1 MDSASLQG
9 RSQGLDHVRRRYH
22 APGGFARPMTYKEG
36 MGILDR
42 ISRLVSSNV
51 NAAIDKMSDPGKE
64 IDQLVIEMET
74 QLKNARKEVQT
85 ALAQEK
91 RQRTRAEALAK
102 SSREWEERAERA
114 VRAGDDNL
122 AKEAL
127 TRKAQID
134 AEGQEA
140 THGLEEA
147 TSYAEKL
154 TASLKQ
160 LDARITEVKLRKE
173 TLKAKARA
181 SKGVNSIGSPALDAF
196 DRLHAKVDAVDAEA
210 ELDQELAALRHE
222 DAKSIE
228 VERKL
233 EEMSKNKDLDDRLAA
248 LKAQMAKKAD
258 EKKDE

>member
-1 MDSASLQG
+1 
-9 RSQGLDHVRRRYH
+9 
-22 APGGFARPMTYKEG
+22 
-36 MGILDR
+36 MGILNR

-64 IDQLVIEMET
+64 IEQLILEMEQ
-74 QLKNARKEVQT
+74 QLRNARKEVHT

-91 RQRTRAEALAK
+91 RMRTRAEALAK

-122 AKEAL
+122 AREAL
-127 TRKAQID
+127 ARKAQID

-140 THGLEEA
+140 TSGLEDGQR
-147 TSYAEKL
+147 YAEKL

-160 LDARITEVKLRKE
+160 LEGRITEVKGRKE

-181 SKGVNSIGSPALDAF
+181 SKGKSPLGSSALDEF
-196 DRLHAKVDAVDAEA
+196 ERLSGKVDAVDAEA
-210 ELDQELAALRHE
+210 DLDEELAALRHE
-222 DAKSIE
+222 DGKSRE

-248 LKAQMAKKAD
+248 LKAKLDKK
-258 EKKDE
+258 E

>member
-1 MDSASLQG
+1 
-9 RSQGLDHVRRRYH
+9 
-22 APGGFARPMTYKEG
+22 MTYKEG

-64 IDQLVIEMET
+64 IEQLVIEMET

-127 TRKAQID
+127 ARKAQID

-160 LDARITEVKLRKE
+160 LEQRITEVKLRKE

-181 SKGVNSIGSPALDAF
+181 SKGINAIGSPALDAF

-210 ELDQELAALRHE
+210 ELDEELAALRHE
-222 DAKSIE
+222 DAKSVE

-248 LKAQMAKKAD
+248 LKAKM
-258 EKKDE
+258 EKKE

>member
-1 MDSASLQG
+1 
-9 RSQGLDHVRRRYH
+9 
-22 APGGFARPMTYKEG
+22 

-51 NAAIDKMSDPGKE
+51 NAAIDKMADPGKQV
-64 IDQLVIEMET
+64 DQLVIEMEE
-74 QLKNARKEVQT
+74 QLRAARKEVQT

-91 RQRTRAEALAK
+91 RARQRAETLAK

-140 THGLEEA
+140 THILEESQ
-147 TSYAEKL
+147 SYAEKL

-160 LDARITEVKLRKE
+160 LEQRITEVKLRKE

-181 SKGVNSIGSPALDAF
+181 SKGVNTLGSSALDQF

-210 ELDQELAALRHE
+210 ELDEELAKLRHE
-222 DAKSIE
+222 DAKSVE

-248 LKAQMAKKAD
+248 LKAKM
-258 EKKDE
+258 EKKSE

>member
-1 MDSASLQG
+1 
-9 RSQGLDHVRRRYH
+9 
-22 APGGFARPMTYKEG
+22 

-64 IDQLVIEMET
+64 IEQLIIEMEQ
-74 QLKNARKEVQT
+74 QLRAARKEVQT

-91 RQRTRAEALAK
+91 RQRQHAEALAK

-127 TRKAQID
+127 SRKAQID
-134 AEGQEA
+134 ADGQHT
-140 THGLEEA
+140 THGLVEA
-147 TSYAEKL
+147 QRYAEQL

-160 LDARITEVKLRKE
+160 LEQRITEVKLRKE

-181 SKGVNSIGSPALDAF
+181 GRGLNPLGSSALDQF
-196 DRLHAKVDAVDAEA
+196 DRLHARVDAVDAEA
-210 ELDQELAALRHE
+210 ELDEELAKLRHE

-233 EEMSKNKDLDDRLAA
+233 EEMSKSKDLDDRLAA
-248 LKAQMAKKAD
+248 LKAKM
-258 EKKDE
+258 EKKSE

>member
-1 MDSASLQG
+1 
-9 RSQGLDHVRRRYH
+9 
-22 APGGFARPMTYKEG
+22 

-42 ISRLVSSNV
+42 ITRLVSSNV
-51 NAAIDKMSDPGKE
+51 NAAIDKMSDPGKQ
-64 IDQLVIEMET
+64 IDQLVIEMEE
-74 QLKNARKEVQT
+74 QLRAARKEVQT

-91 RQRTRAEALAK
+91 RQRQRCEALAK

-127 TRKAQID
+127 ARKAQID
-134 AEGQEA
+134 GEGQEA
-140 THGLEEA
+140 TNGLVEA
-147 TSYAEKL
+147 QSYAERL

-160 LDARITEVKLRKE
+160 LEQRIVEVKLRKE

-181 SKGVNSIGSPALDAF
+181 SKGVNTLGSSALDQF

-210 ELDQELAALRHE
+210 ELDEELAKLRHE

-233 EEMSKNKDLDDRLAA
+233 EEMSKSKDLDDRLAA
-248 LKAQMAKKAD
+248 LKAKM
-258 EKKDE
+258 EKKSE